1 MLSAVRSLKGLAA
14 LLFFLMSFTYT
25 LPSDIGYVRLLVADT
40 DAANPIFEDAEIT
53 AFLTLAGSVWQS
65 AQFYSAASGQVQL
78 PSPPTSYLRAAALA
92 LDSLASNRSRLQGV
106 IELLDVK
113 LSSVKDAAL
122 QLRAQAQSYRDT
134 DDNSGAFVIIEQVN
148 NAWSFQQRYFNQ
160 AARQLGV

>member
-14 LLFFLMSFTYT
+14 LFLLLMSFTYI

-40 DAANPIFEDAEIT
+40 DSANPIFQDDEIT
-53 AFLTLAGSVWQS
+53 AFLTLASSVWQS
-65 AQFYSAASGQVQL
+65 SQFYSAAGGQAVL

-92 LDSLASNRSRLQGV
+92 LDALASNRSRLQGV

-113 LSSVKDAAL
+113 LSSIKDAAL
-122 QLRAQAQSYRDT
+122 QLRAQAQSYRDV
-134 DDNSGAFVIIEQVN
+134 DDNSGAMVIIEQVN
-148 NAWSFQQRYFNQ
+148 NAWSFQQRFWNQ